1 MSYIC
6 YDVSSINL
14 FNVTGDKYGFL
25 IILIGLSFV
34 QSMTKVRYLYFIKRT
49 LKNNLFYN
57 NLTYCFDEPHNAFEV
72 NFI

>member
-25 IILIGLSFV
+25 IILIGLSFL
-34 QSMTKVRYLYFIKRT
+34 QSMTKVRYLYFIKQT
-49 LKNNLFYN
+49 LKNN
-57 NLTYCFDEPHNAFEV
+57 
-72 NFI
+72 FITI